1 MENTPFIPAPSKRHV
16 IGLRCAPIPKVRIGL
31 VGLGQRGMRT
41 LERYAFISGAAITCI
56 ADINADALA
65 EANDRLAR
73 SGRDRALTFAGKD
86 GWQEMCRL
94 RDLDLI
100 YICTDWASHCEM
112 AVEAMRQGKHAA
124 VEVPA
129 ATTVEEC
136 RLLVETAERT
146 RRHCFMTENCCYDS
160 FALATLQMRN
170 AGLLGTIT
178 HCEGAYIHD
187 LRDSFGLTAQSKT
200 DTVRN
205 WM

>member
-56 ADINADALA
+56 ADINADALT

-100 YICTDWASHCEM
+100 
-112 AVEAMRQGKHAA
+112 
-124 VEVPA
+124 
-129 ATTVEEC
+129 
-136 RLLVETAERT
+136 
-146 RRHCFMTENCCYDS
+146 
-160 FALATLQMRN
+160 
-170 AGLLGTIT
+170 
-178 HCEGAYIHD
+178 
-187 LRDSFGLTAQSKT
+187 
-200 DTVRN
+200 
-205 WM
+205 